1 MVTPAPALDL
11 VVAGGIVIDGCGA
24 PARRADVGVAGGRIT
39 VIGDLTDRATGA
51 RRIDAGGLV
60 VAPGWVDL
68 HSHSDLTLL
77 SDGRARSKVGQG
89 VTTEINGNCG
99 MGGVPLPPAVAGLT
113 RASNATI
120 DPDPGVTWDWTDLA
134 GYAGALERTGLAL
147 NTAPLVGHLPLR
159 IEIAGEAA
167 RPLTVD
173 ERKALVEAIDAC
185 LVDGA
190 IGVSTGLMYPPAMS
204 ANLDEL
210 VDIGRAVARRD
221 RLFAIHM
228 RNYSDHLLDAVDEA
242 LTIARRSGCRLQI
255 SHLAVAGKRNWGAVP
270 RALERIERAHLEG
283 VDVAVDIYPYVAG
296 SANLSQLLPEW
307 AQAGGPAALV
317 ARLGSA
323 TERAAILED
332 WRASLF
338 FGWDEIEVAS
348 TELGL
353 EETLGLTVEAVA
365 DAWSM
370 DPNLAA
376 LDLIERS
383 DNRIQM
389 VAYGRSED
397 DLRAVLTHEL
407 TSIGSDGLAMDP
419 DGPSSAGR
427 PHPRSFG
434 CYPRFLGR
442 YVREAGLLSLE
453 RAVQMATS
461 APADRAGL
469 SDRGRISEGAAADLV
484 VFDPATVLDGATF
497 QEPSRPPIG
506 IRHVVVDGCA
516 VISNGRQLD
525 DSRPGRVLF
534 A

>member
-1 MVTPAPALDL
+1 MVTPTPAFDL
-11 VVAGGIVIDGCGA
+11 IVAGGTVIDGTGA
-24 PARRADVGVAGGRIT
+24 PRREADIGLAGGRIAT
-39 VIGDLTDRATGA
+39 IGDLAEVATDVERMDAT
-51 RRIDAGGLV
+51 GLV

-77 SDGRARSKVGQG
+77 SDGGARSKIAQG

-99 MGGVPLPPAVAGLT
+99 MGGVPLPSSAAALT
-113 RASNATI
+113 RAANATI
-120 DPDPGVTWDWTDLA
+120 DPDPGVRWDWSDLT
-134 GYAGALERTGLAL
+134 GYSRALQRAGLAL
-147 NTAPLVGHLPLR
+147 NTAPLIGHLPLR
-159 IEIAGEAA
+159 IAIAGEDA
-167 RPLTVD
+167 RPLTDD
-173 ERKALVEAIDAC
+173 ERTALVEAIDAS
-185 LVDGA
+185 LADGA

-204 ANLDEL
+204 ADLDEL

-242 LTIARRSGCRLQI
+242 LTIARLSGCRLQI

-270 RALERIERAHLEG
+270 RALERIERARRDG
-283 VDVAVDIYPYVAG
+283 VDVAVDIYPYIAG

-317 ARLGSA
+317 ARLGST

-332 WRASLF
+332 WRESLF
-338 FGWDEIEVAS
+338 FGWDEIEVVSA
-348 TELGL
+348 EPGM
-353 EETLGLTVEAVA
+353 EDTLGLTVEAVA
-365 DAWSM
+365 DRWGM

-383 DNRIQM
+383 HNRVQM

-442 YVREAGLLSLE
+442 YVRDAGLLSLE
-453 RAVQMATS
+453 RAVRMATS

-469 SDRGRISEGAAADLV
+469 SDRGRIREGAVGDLV
-484 VFDPATVLDGATF
+484 VLDPATVMDGATF
-497 QEPSRPPIG
+497 QEPTLPPVG
-506 IRHVVVDGCA
+506 VQHVIVSGQPVVTG
-516 VISNGRQLD
+516 GRQLD
-525 DSRPGRVLF
+525 DSRPGRVLLV
-534 A
+534 